1 VNKKHPTSNSD
12 KLRAGIQHPTPKSP
26 DAGGRTLDVES
37 RFAGLDVR
45 CSAPLQ
51 PWFLLQSGPGSPAF
65 NMALDEALLEAMPR
79 LGRPVLRFYGWTEP
93 AATFGYFQKYADVER
108 ATRLRPLIR
117 RPTGGGIV
125 PHDADWTYS
134 FAFPPGHEWHS
145 LKAEES
151 YRRVHEWIQSAFAK
165 LDVTTELAPCSK
177 KSPEALRSSRRKEAH
192 SEKSEMGC
200 FAGHEKFDVLWHGIK
215 IAGAA
220 QRRNKLGLLIQ
231 GSVQPPPIS
240 LARTDWQKAMG
251 DVGRVEFGVEWSD
264 FAPDETLRERA
275 EFLAKQKYS
284 QMEFIRKR

>member
-1 VNKKHPTSNSD
+1 MRSNNS
-12 KLRAGIQHPTPKSP
+12 
-26 DAGGRTLDVES
+26 V
-37 RFAGLDVR
+37 
-45 CSAPLQ
+45 
-51 PWFLLQSGPGSPAF
+51 WFLLHSGVGNAAM

-108 ATRLRPLIR
+108 ATLLRPLIR

-125 PHDADWTYS
+125 PHHADWTYS
-134 FAFPPGHEWHS
+134 LAFPPGHEWHS

-151 YRRVHEWIQSAFAK
+151 YRRVHEWIQSALAK
-165 LDVTTELAPCSK
+165 LNIETKLAPSCK
-177 KSPEALRSSRRKEAH
+177 KSVLNVRSRRREEALESGSQTGNQSLLTSAAT
-192 SEKSEMGC
+192 SVLPGQC
-200 FAGHEKFDVLWHGIK
+200 FVGHEKFDLLWNGRK

-231 GSVQPPPIS
+231 GSVQPRGIGIAI
-240 LARTDWQKAMG
+240 ARTDWQKAMG

-284 QMEFIRKR
+284 QMEFIRKRQAFTIFKDMRL